1 MTGKQ
6 LKEKIKQKG
15 IKFTTLADMMDILPQ
30 QMNQYFNTN
39 NVSTEVLE
47 RIADAIGESV
57 SYFYNE
63 QPVFTIEDYAKISK
77 MEQEIMYLRLLVREK
92 ERLIETLLNK
102 KEEK

>member
-15 IKFTTLADMMDILPQ
+15 IKYAVLAERLGVVPQ
-30 QMNQYFNTN
+30 QVHQYFNTPN
-39 NVSTEVLE
+39 ISTEVLE

-92 ERLIETLLNK
+92 DRIIDLLMN

>member
-15 IKFTTLADMMDILPQ
+15 IKYSALAERLGVVPQ
-30 QMNQYFNTN
+30 QVHQYFNTPN
-39 NVSTEVLE
+39 ISTEVLE
-47 RIADAIGESV
+47 RIADAMGESV

-63 QPVFTIEDYAKISK
+63 QPVFTIEDYAKISN
-77 MEQEIMYLRLLVREK
+77 MEQEIMYLRLLIREK
-92 ERLIETLLNK
+92 DRIIDLLMN

>member
-6 LKEKIKQKG
+6 LKEKIRQKG
-15 IKFTTLADMMDILPQ
+15 IKYAVLAERLGVVPQ
-30 QMNQYFNTN
+30 QVHQYFNTPN
-39 NVSTEVLE
+39 ISTEVLE

-92 ERLIETLLNK
+92 DRIIDLLMN

>member
-15 IKFTTLADMMDILPQ
+15 IKYSVLAERLGVVPQ
-30 QMNQYFNTN
+30 QVHQYFNTPN
-39 NVSTEVLE
+39 ISTEVLE

-57 SYFYNE
+57 TYFYNE
-63 QPVFTIEDYAKISK
+63 QPIFTIEDYAKISK

-92 ERLIETLLNK
+92 DRIIDLLMN